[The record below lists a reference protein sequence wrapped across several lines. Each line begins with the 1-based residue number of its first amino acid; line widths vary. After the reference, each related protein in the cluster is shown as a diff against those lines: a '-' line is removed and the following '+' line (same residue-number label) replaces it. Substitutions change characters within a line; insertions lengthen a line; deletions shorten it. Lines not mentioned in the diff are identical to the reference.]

1 MGCPQRYFKEGCKG
15 GLNMMEWTIKNLESW
30 NEKIEVIAQ
39 QFGLNYYEQEFEV
52 IDYQDMLGYEAY
64 VGMPSRYPHWSF
76 GKAYEKNRTL
86 YRYNLAG
93 LPYEMVINSN
103 PCLAYLMKEN
113 TLLLQIL
120 TMAHVYGHNDF
131 FKNNRLFRDGTQAD
145 YTIEMFKRN
154 ANKIR
159 NYINDPSIGYDRV
172 ERILNA
178 AHAIK
183 LQISRVAGEK
193 KVSDEAIAKELMAEY
208 QKKLENRSILEPY
221 VEPVTP
227 DVSKIPLEPDD
238 DIMHFI
244 IKHGSLEEWEKNVLE
259 IVREETLYFI
269 PQIETKIMNEGWA
282 SYWHYTIL
290 NELQLPDA
298 LHLEFIKRHNDVVAP
313 WRGGLNPYFLGF
325 KIFKDIERRFGREK
339 IFEVRQIERDASFLR
354 RYLTQELSEELH
366 LFEYVKKGDSYFIDE
381 VSDDMGFAGIRN
393 VLSANCGM
401 GMVPVIRVTDMN
413 LKTKLLQL
421 EHLYDG
427 RELNLDYAEAT
438 LKHVQELWGHNVV
451 LSTKVSGKDI
461 KITCNENKVIVK
473 V

>member
-1 MGCPQRYFKEGCKG
+1 
-15 GLNMMEWTIKNLESW
+15 MEWFVKDLEDW
-30 NEKIEVIAQ
+30 NEKIEALTKKL
-39 QFGLNYYEQEFEV
+39 GLDYYDQEFEL
-52 IDYQDMLGYEAY
+52 IGYQDMLGYEAY

-86 YRYNLAG
+86 YKYNLTG

-120 TMAHVYGHNDF
+120 TIAHVYGHNDF
-131 FKNNRLFRDGTQAD
+131 FKNNRLFKEGTEAD

-154 ANKIR
+154 ADKIR
-159 NYINDPSIGYDRV
+159 NYINDPSIGYDKV

-193 KVSDEAIAKELMAEY
+193 EISDGAIVNELMAEY
-208 QKKLENRSILEPY
+208 HEKLENRNILEPY
-221 VEPVTP
+221 KTP
-227 DVSKIPLEPDD
+227 PMPDITRIPLRPDD
-238 DIMHFI
+238 DVIHFI
-244 IKHGSLEEWEKNVLE
+244 LKHGNLEEWEKNVLE

-290 NELQLPDA
+290 NELDLPA
-298 LHLEFIKRHNDVVAP
+298 SLHLEFIKRHNDVVAP
-313 WRGGLNPYFLGF
+313 WRGGLNPYYLGF
-325 KIFKDIERRFGREK
+325 KMFQDIERRFGREK
-339 IFEVRQIERDASFLR
+339 IFEVRELERDASFLR
-354 RYLTQELSEELH
+354 RYLTQELCEELH
-366 LFEYVKKGDSYFIDE
+366 LFEYVKKGDSYFVEE
-381 VSDDMGFAGIRN
+381 VSDDMGFENIRN
-393 VLSANCGM
+393 VLSSSCGM
-401 GMVPVIRVTDMN
+401 GMVPVIQVIDMN
-413 LKTKLLQL
+413 PKTRVLML
-421 EHLYDG
+421 EHVFDG

-438 LKHVQELWGHNVV
+438 LKHVQELWGHNVI
-451 LSTKVSGKDI
+451 LSTRIAGKDL
-461 KITCNENKVIVK
+461 KITCNDNKVIVK